1 MTARIKVCCI
11 CREPVDKPALSLKQ
25 SGRRGK
31 TYHYCEKCACSAW
44 NVTPEELHRL
54 QQVTV
59 STDVLEVIET

>member
-54 QQVTV
+54 QQVRV
-59 STDVLEVIET
+59 SKEVMEVTE